1 MAEPRQDLYD
11 SNMPRH
17 AENAEHAETIRRYSL
32 YGEFAHLPD
41 VMHCETIPERSE
53 LHEWE
58 LAPHRHDRLHQLLL
72 VRSGGGRAR
81 LEDADLALA
90 PATLVNVPIG
100 TVHAFRFEPGTDGLV
115 VTLADAMLDELLAHD
130 PDVRRA
136 LGRGWVGDD
145 TAGIDAVMTLL
156 AQEYAGRSP
165 ARALVLRG
173 LGATLLGR
181 AARVAE
187 RIDPHGAH
195 LAESHLL
202 HRFETLLETHFR
214 DHWRVADYARA
225 LAVTPTHLSRVV
237 RAATGEPASRLVDAR
252 VVREARRQLA
262 FTHLSV
268 TTIAYALGFVDPALF
283 SRVFARVAGCS
294 PRAFRQ
300 QIAAR

>member
-41 VMHCETIPERSE
+41 VMHCETIPERSV